1 MGTRFRY
8 SIWDGTQTT
17 SDIDAEDLLDSLSDD
32 LLNFGDLQHAM
43 RNLMQRG
50 ARDLN
55 GDQGQGLRDLLQQ
68 LRQQRREQLD
78 RFDLA
83 SIFDDL
89 QEQLDEIL
97 SLEHTT
103 LDNRLEDATKESQP
117 QENNSQ
123 NHENKQLDET
133 GSESQEPEQEGS
145 KDQPQNAEGNENSS
159 DQQEFSEL
167 LKTITERKKEQLRDL
182 PEDTA
187 GQIQGLQNYEF
198 MDKDAEQ
205 KFRELVDS
213 LKQAMMDTFFKDL
226 SKQISDMSP
235 EDMDRAKEMASDL
248 NEMLKQKMQGQE
260 PDFDNFM
267 DKHGDMFGDNP
278 PDSLEELLAQ
288 MQAQMGAMQGL
299 MNSLPQNMQDQLQQL
314 ISNKIGD
321 PELANTLSEL
331 AENMMQFMPPNGQ
344 NSRYPF
350 RGDEDLDLSAAME
363 LMKHMQEIDELE
375 RQIERTQFGGDLDDI
390 DMDKLEDLLGEEAK
404 ETIEQ
409 LKQMLEIL
417 EDAGFV
423 RRNGDDDWELTPR
436 GTRKIGQRALVELY
450 SQLKNDSLGKHEM
463 HETGQGGERTDDTK
477 PYEFGDPF
485 HLDIRKTIMNSVYR
499 NGPGLPADLKPQ
511 DFEVARS
518 EKITQTATVIM
529 LDLSWSMA
537 LKGNFQAAKKVALAL
552 NNLISAQFQ
561 RDSLYIIGFSAYARE
576 LKATELPFVH
586 WDESVLGTNMHH
598 GLMIAEKLLAKHT
611 QGTRQV
617 IMISDGEPTA
627 HLENGRSYFAYPPS
641 PITIRETLR
650 EVQRCTKKGITINTF
665 MLERSHYL
673 KEFVNKVAKINKG
686 RVFYTTPDKLGEY
699 ILVDYVAQKQQ
710 KLAGRT

>member
-8 SIWDGTQTT
+8 SIWDGTQTV
-17 SDIDAEDLLDSLSDD
+17 SEIDAEDLLDSLSDD

-43 RNLMQRG
+43 RNLMQKG
-50 ARDLN
+50 AQNLD
-55 GDQGQGLRDLLQQ
+55 GEQGQGLRDLLQQ
-68 LRQQRREQLD
+68 LRKQRREQLD
-78 RFDLA
+78 RFDLG

-89 QEQLDEIL
+89 NEQLDDIL
-97 SLEHTT
+97 NMENTTLNKRLQDAGIAPGEEKEGEHTKEPPSINQSDQKKQSQ
-103 LDNRLEDATKESQP
+103 DNENPTNNPQQTKQNDNLN
-117 QENNSQ
+117 QENNF
-123 NHENKQLDET
+123 D
-133 GSESQEPEQEGS
+133 
-145 KDQPQNAEGNENSS
+145 
-159 DQQEFSEL
+159 EL
-167 LKTITERKKEQLRDL
+167 LKTITDHKKDQLKNL
-182 PEDTA
+182 PDDTA
-187 GQIQGLQNYEF
+187 GKIQGLQNYEF
-198 MDKDAEQ
+198 MDKDAEE

-213 LKQAMMDTFFKDL
+213 LKQAMMDTFFKDM
-226 SKQISDMSP
+226 SQQISAMSP
-235 EDMDRAKEMASDL
+235 EDMAHAKEMAKDL
-248 NEMLKQKMQGQE
+248 NEMLKQKMRGE
-260 PDFDNFM
+260 DPDFENFM
-267 DKHGDMFGDNP
+267 DQYSDMFGDDP
-278 PDSLEELLAQ
+278 PKSLEELMAQ
-288 MQAQMGAMQGL
+288 MQAQMGAMQSL

-321 PELANTLSEL
+321 SALADTLSEL
-331 AENMMQFMPPNGQ
+331 AENMMQLMPPKEQ
-344 NSRYPF
+344 NTRYPF
-350 RGDEDLDLSAAME
+350 RGDEDLDLAAAME

-390 DMDKLEDLLGEEAK
+390 DLDKLENLLGEDAK
-404 ETIEQ
+404 KTIEQ

-417 EDAGFV
+417 EDAGYV
-423 RRNGDDDWELTPR
+423 RRKGDDDWELTPR

-450 SQLKNDSLGKHEM
+450 AQLKNDSLGKHET
-463 HETGQGGERTDDTK
+463 HETGHGGERIDDTK

-499 NGPGLPADLKPQ
+499 NGPGLPVTLLPQ

-518 EKITQTATVIM
+518 ETTTQTATVIM

-552 NNLISAQFQ
+552 NNLISSQFQ

-617 IMISDGEPTA
+617 LMISDGEPTA
-627 HLENGRSYFAYPPS
+627 HLESGRSYFAYPPS

-665 MLERSHYL
+665 MLDRSPHL

-699 ILVDYVAQKQQ
+699 ILVDYVSQKQ
-710 KLAGRT
+710 KNLVGHN

>member
-1 MGTRFRY
+1 METRFRY
-8 SIWDGTQTT
+8 SIWDGTQTV
-17 SDIDAEDLLDSLSDD
+17 SEIDAEDLLDSLSDD

-43 RNLMQRG
+43 RNLMQKG
-50 ARDLN
+50 AQNLD
-55 GDQGQGLRDLLQQ
+55 GEQGQGLRDLLQQ
-68 LRQQRREQLD
+68 LRKQRREQLD
-78 RFDLA
+78 RFDLG

-89 QEQLDEIL
+89 NEQLDDIL
-97 SLEHTT
+97 NMENTT
-103 LDNRLEDATKESQP
+103 LDKRLEDAGIAPGEEKEGEHNKEAPSINQSEKKKQSPDNENLTNNSQQTKQNSNLN
-117 QENNSQ
+117 QENNF
-123 NHENKQLDET
+123 N
-133 GSESQEPEQEGS
+133 
-145 KDQPQNAEGNENSS
+145 
-159 DQQEFSEL
+159 EL
-167 LKTITERKKEQLRDL
+167 LKTITGHKKDQIKNLAN
-182 PEDTA
+182 DTA
-187 GQIQGLQNYEF
+187 GKIQGLQNYEF
-198 MDKDAEQ
+198 MDKDAEE

-213 LKQAMMDTFFKDL
+213 LKQAMMDTFFKDM
-226 SKQISDMSP
+226 SQQISTMSP
-235 EDMDRAKEMASDL
+235 EDMVDAKEMAKAL
-248 NEMLKQKMQGQE
+248 NEMLKQKMRGEE
-260 PDFDNFM
+260 PDFENFV
-267 DKHGDMFGDNP
+267 DQYSDMFGDDP
-278 PDSLEELLAQ
+278 PKSLEELMAQ
-288 MQAQMGAMQGL
+288 MQAQMGAMQSL

-321 PELANTLSEL
+321 SALADTLSEL
-331 AENMMQFMPPNGQ
+331 AENMMQLMPPKEQ
-344 NSRYPF
+344 NTRYPF
-350 RGDEDLDLSAAME
+350 RGDEDLDLAAAME
-363 LMKHMQEIDELE
+363 LMKNMQEIDELE

-390 DMDKLEDLLGEEAK
+390 DLDKLEDLLGEEAK

-417 EDAGFV
+417 EDAGYV
-423 RRNGDDDWELTPR
+423 RRKGDDDWELTPR
-436 GTRKIGQRALVELY
+436 GTRKIGHRALVELY
-450 SQLKNDSLGKHEM
+450 AQLKNDSLGKHET
-463 HETGQGGERTDDTK
+463 HETGHGGERIDDTK

-499 NGPGLPADLKPQ
+499 NGPGLPVTLLPQ

-518 EKITQTATVIM
+518 ETTTQTATVIM

-552 NNLISAQFQ
+552 NNLISSQFQ

-617 IMISDGEPTA
+617 LMISDGEPTA

-665 MLERSHYL
+665 MLDRSPHL

-686 RVFYTTPDKLGEY
+686 RVFYTTPGKLGEY
-699 ILVDYVAQKQQ
+699 ILVDYVSQKQ
-710 KLAGRT
+710 KNLAGHN

>member
-8 SIWDGTQTT
+8 SIWDGTQTVT
-17 SDIDAEDLLDSLSDD
+17 EIDAEDLLDSLSDD

-43 RNLMQRG
+43 RNLMQKG
-50 ARDLN
+50 AQNLD
-55 GDQGQGLRDLLQQ
+55 GEQGQGLRDLLQQ
-68 LRQQRREQLD
+68 LRKQRREQLD
-78 RFDLA
+78 RFDLG
-83 SIFDDL
+83 SIFDNL
-89 QEQLDEIL
+89 NEQLDDIL
-97 SLEHTT
+97 NMENKTLDERLQDAGIAPDEEKEGEHTKGT
-103 LDNRLEDATKESQP
+103 PSENQSDNEKQSPDNENPTDNPQPTKQNSSSN
-117 QENNSQ
+117 QEN
-123 NHENKQLDET
+123 DF
-133 GSESQEPEQEGS
+133 
-145 KDQPQNAEGNENSS
+145 D
-159 DQQEFSEL
+159 EL
-167 LKTITERKKEQLRDL
+167 LKTITDRKKDQLKNL
-182 PEDTA
+182 PDDTA
-187 GQIQGLQNYEF
+187 GKIQGLQNYEF
-198 MDKDAEQ
+198 MDKDAEE

-213 LKQAMMDTFFKDL
+213 LKQAMMDTFFKDM
-226 SKQISDMSP
+226 SQQISAMSP
-235 EDMDRAKEMASDL
+235 EDMAHAKEMAKDL
-248 NEMLKQKMQGQE
+248 NEMLKQKMRGE
-260 PDFDNFM
+260 DPDFENFM
-267 DKHGDMFGDNP
+267 DQYGDMFGDDP
-278 PDSLEELLAQ
+278 PKSLEELMAQ
-288 MQAQMGAMQGL
+288 MQAQMGAMQSL

-321 PELANTLSEL
+321 SALADTLSEL
-331 AENMMQFMPPNGQ
+331 AENMMQLMPPKEQ
-344 NSRYPF
+344 NNRYPF

-390 DMDKLEDLLGEEAK
+390 DLDKLEDLLGEEAK

-417 EDAGFV
+417 EEAGYV
-423 RRNGDDDWELTPR
+423 RRKGDDDWELTPR

-450 SQLKNDSLGKHEM
+450 AQLKNDSLGKHET
-463 HETGQGGERTDDTK
+463 HETGHGGERIDDTK

-499 NGPGLPADLKPQ
+499 NGPGLPVTLLPQ

-518 EKITQTATVIM
+518 ETTTQTATVIM

-552 NNLISAQFQ
+552 NNLISSQFQ

-611 QGTRQV
+611 QGTRQ
-617 IMISDGEPTA
+617 ILMISDGEPTA

-665 MLERSHYL
+665 MLDRSHHL

-699 ILVDYVAQKQQ
+699 ILVDYVSQKQ
-710 KLAGRT
+710 KNLVGHN

>member
-55 GDQGQGLRDLLQQ
+55 GEQGQGLRDLLQQ

-78 RFDLA
+78 RFDLS

-89 QEQLDEIL
+89 QEKLDEIL
-97 SLEHTT
+97 SLE
-103 LDNRLEDATKESQP
+103 
-117 QENNSQ
+117 
-123 NHENKQLDET
+123 LDET
-133 GSESQEPEQEGS
+133 GSESQEPGQEGS

-167 LKTITERKKEQLRDL
+167 LKTITERKKEQLSDL

-363 LMKHMQEIDELE
+363 LMK
-375 RQIERTQFGGDLDDI
+375 
-390 DMDKLEDLLGEEAK
+390 
-404 ETIEQ
+404 
-409 LKQMLEIL
+409 
-417 EDAGFV
+417 
-423 RRNGDDDWELTPR
+423 
-436 GTRKIGQRALVELY
+436 
-450 SQLKNDSLGKHEM
+450 
-463 HETGQGGERTDDTK
+463 
-477 PYEFGDPF
+477 
-485 HLDIRKTIMNSVYR
+485 
-499 NGPGLPADLKPQ
+499 
-511 DFEVARS
+511 
-518 EKITQTATVIM
+518 
-529 LDLSWSMA
+529 
-537 LKGNFQAAKKVALAL
+537 
-552 NNLISAQFQ
+552 NN
-561 RDSLYIIGFSAYARE
+561 
-576 LKATELPFVH
+576 
-586 WDESVLGTNMHH
+586 
-598 GLMIAEKLLAKHT
+598 
-611 QGTRQV
+611 
-617 IMISDGEPTA
+617 
-627 HLENGRSYFAYPPS
+627 
-641 PITIRETLR
+641 
-650 EVQRCTKKGITINTF
+650 
-665 MLERSHYL
+665 
-673 KEFVNKVAKINKG
+673 
-686 RVFYTTPDKLGEY
+686 
-699 ILVDYVAQKQQ
+699 
-710 KLAGRT
+710 

>member
-8 SIWDGTQTT
+8 SIWDGTQTVT
-17 SDIDAEDLLDSLSDD
+17 EIDAEDLLDSLSDD

-43 RNLMQRG
+43 RNLMQKG
-50 ARDLN
+50 AQNLD
-55 GDQGQGLRDLLQQ
+55 GEQGQGLRDLLQQ
-68 LRQQRREQLD
+68 LRKQRREQLD
-78 RFDLA
+78 RFDLG
-83 SIFDDL
+83 SIFDNL
-89 QEQLDEIL
+89 NEQLDDIL
-97 SLEHTT
+97 NMENKTLDERLQDAGIAPDEEKEGEHTKGT
-103 LDNRLEDATKESQP
+103 PSENQSDNEKQSPDNENPTDNPQPTKQNSSSN
-117 QENNSQ
+117 QENNF
-123 NHENKQLDET
+123 D
-133 GSESQEPEQEGS
+133 
-145 KDQPQNAEGNENSS
+145 
-159 DQQEFSEL
+159 EL
-167 LKTITERKKEQLRDL
+167 LKTITDRKKDQLKNL
-182 PEDTA
+182 PDDTA
-187 GQIQGLQNYEF
+187 GKIQGLQNYEF
-198 MDKDAEQ
+198 MDKDAEE

-226 SKQISDMSP
+226 SQQISAMSP
-235 EDMDRAKEMASDL
+235 EDMAHAKEMAKDL
-248 NEMLKQKMQGQE
+248 NEMLKQKMQGE
-260 PDFDNFM
+260 DPDFENFM
-267 DKHGDMFGDNP
+267 DQYGDMFGDDP
-278 PDSLEELLAQ
+278 PKSLEELMAQ
-288 MQAQMGAMQGL
+288 MQAQMGAMQSL

-321 PELANTLSEL
+321 PALADTLSEL
-331 AENMMQFMPPNGQ
+331 AENMMQLMPPKEQ
-344 NSRYPF
+344 NNRYPF

-390 DMDKLEDLLGEEAK
+390 DLDKLEDLLGEEAK

-417 EDAGFV
+417 EEAGYV
-423 RRNGDDDWELTPR
+423 RRKGDDDWELTPR

-450 SQLKNDSLGKHEM
+450 AQLKNDSLGKHET
-463 HETGQGGERTDDTK
+463 HETGHGGERIDDTK

-499 NGPGLPADLKPQ
+499 NGPGLPVTLLPQ

-518 EKITQTATVIM
+518 ETTTQTATVIM

-552 NNLISAQFQ
+552 NNLISSQFQ

-611 QGTRQV
+611 QGTRQ
-617 IMISDGEPTA
+617 ILMISDGEPTA

-665 MLERSHYL
+665 MLDRSHHL

-699 ILVDYVAQKQQ
+699 ILVDYVSQKQ
-710 KLAGRT
+710 KNLVGHN

>member
-8 SIWDGTQTT
+8 SIWDGTQTV
-17 SDIDAEDLLDSLSDD
+17 SEIDAEDLLDSLSDD

-43 RNLMQRG
+43 RNLMQKG
-50 ARDLN
+50 AQNLD
-55 GDQGQGLRDLLQQ
+55 GEQGQGLRDLLQQ
-68 LRQQRREQLD
+68 LRKQRREQLD
-78 RFDLA
+78 RFDLG

-89 QEQLDEIL
+89 NEQLDDIL
-97 SLEHTT
+97 NMENTTLNKRLQDAGIAPGEEKEGEHTKEPPSINQSEQKKQSQ
-103 LDNRLEDATKESQP
+103 DNENPTNNPQQTKQNDNLN
-117 QENNSQ
+117 QENNF
-123 NHENKQLDET
+123 D
-133 GSESQEPEQEGS
+133 
-145 KDQPQNAEGNENSS
+145 
-159 DQQEFSEL
+159 EL
-167 LKTITERKKEQLRDL
+167 LKTITDHKKDQLKNL
-182 PEDTA
+182 PDDTA
-187 GQIQGLQNYEF
+187 GKIQGLQNYEF
-198 MDKDAEQ
+198 MDKDAEE

-213 LKQAMMDTFFKDL
+213 LKQAMMDTFFKDM
-226 SKQISDMSP
+226 SQQISAMSP
-235 EDMDRAKEMASDL
+235 EDMAHAKEMAKDL
-248 NEMLKQKMQGQE
+248 NEMLKQKMRGE
-260 PDFDNFM
+260 DPDFENFM
-267 DKHGDMFGDNP
+267 DQYSDMFGDDP
-278 PDSLEELLAQ
+278 PKSLEELMAQ
-288 MQAQMGAMQGL
+288 MQAQMGAMQSL

-321 PELANTLSEL
+321 SALADTLSEL
-331 AENMMQFMPPNGQ
+331 AENMMQLMPPKEQ
-344 NSRYPF
+344 NTRYPF
-350 RGDEDLDLSAAME
+350 RGDEDLDLAAAME

-390 DMDKLEDLLGEEAK
+390 DLDKLENLLGEDAK
-404 ETIEQ
+404 KTIEQ

-417 EDAGFV
+417 EDAGYV
-423 RRNGDDDWELTPR
+423 RRKGDDDWELTPR

-450 SQLKNDSLGKHEM
+450 AQLKNDSLGKHET
-463 HETGQGGERTDDTK
+463 HETGHGGERIDDTK

-499 NGPGLPADLKPQ
+499 NGPGLPVTLLPQ

-518 EKITQTATVIM
+518 ETTTQTATVIM

-552 NNLISAQFQ
+552 NNLISSQFQ

-617 IMISDGEPTA
+617 LMISDGEPTA
-627 HLENGRSYFAYPPS
+627 HLESGRSYFAYPPS

-665 MLERSHYL
+665 MLDRSPHL

-699 ILVDYVAQKQQ
+699 ILVDYVSQKQ
-710 KLAGRT
+710 KNLVGHN

>member
-8 SIWDGTQTT
+8 SIWDGTQTV
-17 SDIDAEDLLDSLSDD
+17 SEIDAEDLLDSLSDD

-43 RNLMQRG
+43 RNLMQKG
-50 ARDLN
+50 AQNLD
-55 GDQGQGLRDLLQQ
+55 GEQGQGLRDLLQQ
-68 LRQQRREQLD
+68 LRKQRREQLD
-78 RFDLA
+78 RFDLG

-89 QEQLDEIL
+89 NEQLDDIL
-97 SLEHTT
+97 NMENTTLNKRLQDAGIAPGKEKEGEHTKEPPSINQSDQKKQSQ
-103 LDNRLEDATKESQP
+103 DNENPTNNPQQTKQNDNLN
-117 QENNSQ
+117 QENNF
-123 NHENKQLDET
+123 D
-133 GSESQEPEQEGS
+133 
-145 KDQPQNAEGNENSS
+145 
-159 DQQEFSEL
+159 EL
-167 LKTITERKKEQLRDL
+167 LKTITDHKKDQLKNL
-182 PEDTA
+182 PDDTA
-187 GQIQGLQNYEF
+187 GKIQGLQNYEF
-198 MDKDAEQ
+198 MDKDAEE

-213 LKQAMMDTFFKDL
+213 LKQAMMDTFFKDM
-226 SKQISDMSP
+226 SQQISAMSP
-235 EDMDRAKEMASDL
+235 EDMAHAKEMAKDL
-248 NEMLKQKMQGQE
+248 NEMLKQKMRGE
-260 PDFDNFM
+260 DPDFENFM
-267 DKHGDMFGDNP
+267 DQYSDMFGDDP
-278 PDSLEELLAQ
+278 PKSLEELMAQ
-288 MQAQMGAMQGL
+288 MQAQMGAMQSL

-321 PELANTLSEL
+321 SALADTLSEL
-331 AENMMQFMPPNGQ
+331 AENMMQLMPPKEQ
-344 NSRYPF
+344 NTRYPF
-350 RGDEDLDLSAAME
+350 RGDEDLDLAAAME

-390 DMDKLEDLLGEEAK
+390 DLDKLENLLGEDAK
-404 ETIEQ
+404 KTIEQ

-417 EDAGFV
+417 EDAGYV
-423 RRNGDDDWELTPR
+423 RRKGDDDWELTPR

-450 SQLKNDSLGKHEM
+450 AQLKNDSLGKHET
-463 HETGQGGERTDDTK
+463 HETGHGGERIDDTK

-499 NGPGLPADLKPQ
+499 NGPGLPVTLLPQ

-518 EKITQTATVIM
+518 ETTTQTATVIM

-552 NNLISAQFQ
+552 NNLISSQFQ

-617 IMISDGEPTA
+617 LMISDGEPTA
-627 HLENGRSYFAYPPS
+627 HLESGRSYFAYPPS

-665 MLERSHYL
+665 MLDRSPHL

-699 ILVDYVAQKQQ
+699 ILVDYVSQKQ
-710 KLAGRT
+710 KNLVGHN